1 MNDIMLFPERLK
13 YRIFKEPVDMR
24 CGFKKLGEKVF
35 AHLGKYGFDERI
47 MFFFFNKQCTAVKAL
62 YYNQRMVTLLYTKLL
77 DDDFKLPGF
86 DPGQRTID
94 LSPMTINKLLSGM
107 IVLDS
112 KPT

>member
-35 AHLGKYGFDERI
+35 MHLGKYGHDERI
-47 MFFFFNKQCTAVKAL
+47 IFFFFSRQCNSVKAL
-62 YYNQRMVTLLYTKLL
+62 YYNKRMVTLLYSKLL

-86 DPGQRTID
+86 DPDQKTLD
-94 LSPMTINKLLSGM
+94 VSPVTMTKLLSGM
-107 IVLDS
+107 IVIDS
-112 KPT
+112 RST